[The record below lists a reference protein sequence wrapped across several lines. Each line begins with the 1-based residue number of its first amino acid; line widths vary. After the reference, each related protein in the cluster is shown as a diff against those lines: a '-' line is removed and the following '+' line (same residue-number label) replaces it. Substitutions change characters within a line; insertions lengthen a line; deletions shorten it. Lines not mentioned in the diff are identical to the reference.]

1 MCVRDE
7 IVLVISVI
15 SMLKVLVTTYWNRK
29 WQPIPIFLPGK
40 FHGQRDL
47 AGYSLWDR
55 KESDMT
61 EYALAWWSS
70 G

>member
-29 WQPIPIFLPGK
+29 WQPITIFLPGK